1 MNKRLK
7 NLSNEIISFYKR
19 SKYKKQKHLH
29 EPFFNYEDI
38 KSVNN
43 AIKKKE
49 VSTYGNF
56 VLEFEKKIARFIK
69 SKFCTATINGTSAL
83 HLALL
88 SLDVGK
94 RDEVLIPSVSFIA
107 AANSI
112 SYCGATPYFIDSE
125 LETFG
130 VDIKKLEEFLKK
142 NTKLVNGKCFNKKT
156 GKQIKAI
163 IAVHVFGLSMKIRE
177 LIKLAKK
184 YRIFVVEDAAEALG
198 SYNSKKHLGTFGDIG
213 VLSFNGNKIIT
224 TGGGG
229 AIVTKKRK
237 LADRIKRLSTVNKKD
252 NTWNYDYH
260 NVGFNYRMPSLNA
273 ALGLAQLKKL
283 KKFLRKKRNIHKKL
297 QNSLKKIKYV
307 KVIKEMKNTKSNYW
321 LLSLQISQ
329 MKDKDKKKLIDELRE
344 NNILCRPI
352 WLNIDKLPFYKNCP
366 KTNLF
371 NARKIEKEVI
381 TLPSSFFLF

>member
-1 MNKRLK
+1 MNKKLK
-7 NLSNEIISFYKR
+7 NLSNEIISFYSG

-29 EPFFNYEDI
+29 EPFFNYDDI
-38 KSVNN
+38 KSVNK

-56 VLEFEKKIARFIK
+56 VLEFEKKIARFTK

-112 SYCGATPYFIDSE
+112 RYCGATPHFIDSE
-125 LETFG
+125 FETFG
-130 VDIKKLEEFLKK
+130 VDIKKLEIFLKK
-142 NTKLVNGKCFNKKT
+142 NTKLVKGSCINKNT
-156 GKQIKAI
+156 GNKIKAI
-163 IAVHVFGLSMKIRE
+163 IAVHVFGLSMKIKE
-177 LIKLAKK
+177 LIQLAKK
-184 YRIFVVEDAAEALG
+184 YKIMVIEDAAEALG

-229 AIVTKKRK
+229 AIVTKKKK
-237 LADRIKRLSTVNKKD
+237 LADKIKKLSTVNKKD
-252 NTWNYDYH
+252 NTWNYDYLD
-260 NVGFNYRMPSLNA
+260 VGFNYRMPSLNA

-283 KKFLRKKRNIHKKL
+283 KKFLKKKRNIQKKF
-297 QNSLKKIKYV
+297 QIILKKFKDIKV
-307 KVIKEMKNTKSNYW
+307 AQELKNTKSNYW
-321 LLSLQISQ
+321 LLSIQIPQ
-329 MKDKDKKKLIDELRE
+329 MRDNDKKKLIGELRK

-352 WLNIDKLPFYKNCP
+352 WLNIDKLPFYNNCP
-366 KTNLF
+366 KTNLY